1 MATKYLK
8 NSDKIL
14 QAVLSDAKLAELGEY
29 NPDDI
34 PSIDDAQ
41 FSDNPVIKTVA
52 LLINGINTKLSEKQI
67 YNQILDYLK
76 GERL

>member
-1 MATKYLK
+1 MAKYLK

-29 NPDDI
+29 NPEDI

-52 LLINGINTKLSEKQI
+52 LLVNGINTKLPERQI
-67 YNQILDYLK
+67 YNQILDNLK

>member
-1 MATKYLK
+1 MAKYLK

-14 QAVLSDAKLAELGEY
+14 QAVLSDAKLAELGKY
-29 NPDDI
+29 NPEDI

-52 LLINGINTKLSEKQI
+52 LLINGINTKLSERQI
-67 YNQILDYLK
+67 YNQILDYLR
-76 GERL
+76 GELL